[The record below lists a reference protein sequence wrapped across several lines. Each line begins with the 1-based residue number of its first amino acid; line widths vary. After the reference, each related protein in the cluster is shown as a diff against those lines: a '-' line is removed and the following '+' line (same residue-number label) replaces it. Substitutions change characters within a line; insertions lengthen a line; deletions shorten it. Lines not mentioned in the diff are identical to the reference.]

1 MKNIVSLALLLA
13 AVLAGAQAPPAT
25 GQPEL
30 TAQQKAELD
39 RILGERA
46 KQADQSIR
54 DAENGGIAVR
64 LGDIGQ
70 FRGARSNVITGIGLV
85 VGLAGTGDT
94 KSTPWT
100 ATLISNA
107 MRRWG
112 TFVDDTAVRSKNIA
126 TVMVT
131 AEVPPFL
138 APGSKMDITVSS
150 NGDAKSLEGGV
161 LLPTFLA
168 GLSKPEDTVAVA
180 FGPVSIGGFNASSG
194 GSSVRKN
201 HPTVALVTDGA
212 TLEAS
217 VPTQFV
223 FDNGTMYF
231 DLDDPD
237 FTNAERAASAIQ
249 LAVPGASARAIDGA
263 TVEITLPGGMPATAL
278 ASQVSGTTMMANTP
292 GTVVVNERTGTIIV
306 GGNVRL
312 GPALIAH
319 GSLSVRVTTDY
330 LVSQP
335 APFSDGQ
342 TTVVAIPNVEASESP
357 AQTQLIAPNATL
369 SDLARVLQELK
380 VSARDVIAILQG
392 LQRQGALKARV
403 VLQ

>member
-1 MKNIVSLALLLA
+1 MRATLLTFVLSMSLI
-13 AVLAGAQAPPAT
+13 GWAQGPPNSST
-25 GQPEL
+25 PEL

-39 RILGERA
+39 RILAERA
-46 KQADQSIR
+46 KRNDLAIR
-54 DAENGGIAVR
+54 EAEGSGIAVR

-70 FRGARSNVITGIGLV
+70 FRGARSNVVTGIGLV

-100 ATLISNA
+100 ATLIGNA

-112 TFVDDTAVRSKNIA
+112 TFVDDKQVRSKNIA

-138 APGSKMDITVSS
+138 APGSKVDITVSS

-168 GLSKPEDTVAVA
+168 GLSKPEDTIAVG
-180 FGPVSIGGFNASSG
+180 FGPLSIGGFNAASG

-201 HPTVALVTDGA
+201 HPTVALVPDGA

-223 FDNGTMYF
+223 FENGTMFF
-231 DLDDPD
+231 DLDEPD
-237 FTNAERAASAIQ
+237 FTNAERAAAAIQ
-249 LAVPGASARAIDGA
+249 LAIPGASARAVDGA
-263 TVEITLPGGMPATAL
+263 TIEINLPGGMAPTAL
-278 ASQVSGTTMMANTP
+278 ASQVSVTTVMANTP
-292 GTVVVNERTGTIIV
+292 ATVVVNERTGTIIV

-342 TTVVAIPNVEASESP
+342 TTVVAIPEVEASETP
-357 AQTQLIAPNATL
+357 AQTQVIAPNATL

>member
-1 MKNIVSLALLLA
+1 MRFTHCAALVFICA
-13 AVLAGAQAPPAT
+13 LAGAQAAPPT

-30 TAQQKAELD
+30 TPQQKAELD
-39 RILGERA
+39 RILAERA
-46 KQADQSIR
+46 KRQAESIR
-54 DAENGGIAVR
+54 EAENAGIAVR

-70 FRGARSNVITGIGLV
+70 FRGARTNVVTGIGLV

-100 ATLISNA
+100 ATLVSNA

-112 TFVDDTAVRSKNIA
+112 TFVDDKQARAKNIA
-126 TVMVT
+126 AVMVT
-131 AEVPPFL
+131 AEIPPFL
-138 APGSKMDITVSS
+138 APGSKMDVTVSS

-161 LLPTFLA
+161 LLPTYLA
-168 GLSKPEDTVAVA
+168 GLANPDDTVAVA
-180 FGPVSIGGFNASSG
+180 FGPLSIGGFNASSG

-201 HPTVALVTDGA
+201 HPTVALVPDGA
-212 TLEAS
+212 TLEVS
-217 VPTQFV
+217 VPTKFV
-223 FDNGTMYF
+223 FEGRTMFF

-237 FTNAERAASAIQ
+237 FTTAERAAAAIQ
-249 LAVPGASARAIDGA
+249 LAVPGASARALDGA
-263 TVEITLPGGMPATAL
+263 TIEVTLPGGMPPTLL
-278 ASQVSGTTMMANTP
+278 ASQVSSTTVMANTP
-292 GTVVVNERTGTIIV
+292 ATVVVNERTGTIIV

-319 GSLSVRVTTDY
+319 GSLSVRITTDY

-335 APFSDGQ
+335 APLSDGQ
-342 TTVVAIPNVEASESP
+342 TTVVAIPTVEANESP
-357 AQTQLIAPNATL
+357 AQTQVIAPNATL
-369 SDLARVLQELK
+369 GDLARVLQELK

-392 LQRQGALKARV
+392 LQRQGALKARL

>member
-1 MKNIVSLALLLA
+1 MKTILMLVA
-13 AVLAGAQAPPAT
+13 AGAVAAGHAQTAQAPP
-25 GQPEL
+25 EL
-30 TAQQKAELD
+30 SPAQKAELERLLSERSRQEAD
-39 RILGERA
+39 RIRL
-46 KQADQSIR
+46 
-54 DAENGGIAVR
+54 AEEEGVTVR
-64 LGDIGQ
+64 LADIGQ
-70 FRGARSNVITGIGLV
+70 FRGARSNVVQGIGLV

-100 ATLISNA
+100 ATLVSNA

-112 TFVDDTAVRSKNIA
+112 TFVDEKQVRSKNLA

-131 AEVPPFL
+131 AEIPPFL
-138 APGSKMDITVSS
+138 APGSKIDLTVSS

-161 LLPTFLA
+161 LLPALLSS
-168 GLSKPEDTVAVA
+168 LSKPEETLAVG

-201 HPTVALVTDGA
+201 HATVGLVAGGG

-223 FDNGTMYF
+223 FEGGVMYF
-231 DLDDPD
+231 DLDAPD
-237 FTNAERAASAIQ
+237 FTTAERAAAAIR
-249 LAVPGASARAIDGA
+249 LAMPGVEAKALDGA
-263 TVEITLPGGMPATAL
+263 TIEIVAPAGAAPTAV
-278 ASQVSGTTMMANTP
+278 ASEVGSCLVLANTP
-292 GTVVVNERTGTIIV
+292 ATVVVNERTGTIVV

-319 GSLSVRVTTDY
+319 GSLQVRVTTDY

-335 APFSDGQ
+335 APFSQGE
-342 TTVVAIPNVEASESP
+342 TVVVAIPEVEAQETP
-357 AQTQLIAPNATL
+357 AQTQLVAPNATL
-369 SDLARVLQELK
+369 GDLAKVLQELK
-380 VSARDVIAILQG
+380 VSARDVIAILTA
-392 LQRQGALKARV
+392 LQRQGALKARI